1 MFNLTTAGRLL
12 RWATVSFYLSLS
24 ILGAGILLAYG
35 LHAPAMSTEVVGHWF
50 IALGAFGAKTTYIAR
65 LAALDELEPHPEGR
79 GRESRTAREL
89 APLRVG
95 ALPEPLAERRHS
107 A

>member
-1 MFNLTTAGRLL
+1 MFNLTTAERLL
-12 RWATVSFYLSLS
+12 RWATASFYLSLF

-35 LHAPAMSTEVVGHWF
+35 LNAPAMSAEVVGHWF

-79 GRESRTAREL
+79 GRESGTTREF

-95 ALPEPLAERRHS
+95 AVPGPTAEHRRS